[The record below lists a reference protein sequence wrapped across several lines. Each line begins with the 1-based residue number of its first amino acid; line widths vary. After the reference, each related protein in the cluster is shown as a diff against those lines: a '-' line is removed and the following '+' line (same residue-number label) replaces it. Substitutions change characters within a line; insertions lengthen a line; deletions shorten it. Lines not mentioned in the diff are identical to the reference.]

1 MYITNVVLTGIEQFF
16 DFPLVFHHES
26 FIEQFVVDPEA
37 TVELDFDHRQWLELA
52 DSKR

>member
-1 MYITNVVLTGIEQFF
+1 MHIANVVLTIIEQSFN
-16 DFPLVFHHES
+16 FPLVFHHES
-26 FIEQFVVDPEA
+26 FIEQFVVDPES